1 MGFAIGLLGRG
12 GGRVYGWEWLRT
24 RPIIGSP

>member
-1 MGFAIGLLGRG
+1 MSFAIGLLGRG

-24 RPIIGSP
+24 RLIIGN